1 MYFKKQ
7 KLRTGTNSKRYEK
20 EKNIIIHM
28 VKCKSSRV
36 KREKAFVEE
45 VKTFKPKTTLY
56 LPTLLKSNNG
66 CKF

>member
-1 MYFKKQ
+1 
-7 KLRTGTNSKRYEK
+7 
-20 EKNIIIHM
+20 M

-36 KREKAFVEE
+36 KTEKAFVEE

>member
-1 MYFKKQ
+1 
-7 KLRTGTNSKRYEK
+7 
-20 EKNIIIHM
+20 M

-45 VKTFKPKTTLY
+45 VKTFKPKTTLH

-66 CKF
+66 YKV